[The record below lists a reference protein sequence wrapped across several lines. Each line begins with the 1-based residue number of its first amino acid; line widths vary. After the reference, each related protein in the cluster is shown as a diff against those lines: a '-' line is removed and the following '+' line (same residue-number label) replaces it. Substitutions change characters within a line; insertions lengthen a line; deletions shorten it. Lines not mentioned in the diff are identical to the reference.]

1 MKHHKLFTLFLFA
14 AALLLALAG
23 CGKTQIPTASG
34 ESEPVTQQTEQSSDT
49 TAPATEN
56 LPADT
61 EESTAEV
68 PQEDET
74 PEEEPWKTALA
85 EELFEKY
92 GVRPEYYED
101 LGDGIYQVYVE
112 VGGEIVPFVTVDS
125 ATGEY
130 HG

>member
-14 AALLLALAG
+14 ATLLLALAG
-23 CGKTQIPTASG
+23 CGKTQIPAASG

-61 EESTAEV
+61 EESTAEA

>member
-23 CGKTQIPTASG
+23 CGKTQIPAASG

-61 EESTAEV
+61 EESTVEV

>member
-1 MKHHKLFTLFLFA
+1 MQHKLFTLILIA
-14 AALLLALAG
+14 AVLMLALAG
-23 CGKTQIPTASG
+23 CGKTRPPAASS
-34 ESEPVTQQTEQSSDT
+34 ELEPVTQQTEQSSDT
-49 TAPATEN
+49 AASATEN

-61 EESTAEV
+61 EEPTVEV
-68 PQEDET
+68 PREDET

-125 ATGEY
+125 ATGDY